1 MGIGIMALAPQVA
14 PRILAADRKSA
25 RMPVLFLGHGS
36 PMNAVEDTEFSR
48 AWCEAA
54 RHVPRPSAILC
65 ISAHW
70 QSDGARVT
78 AMKQPRT
85 IHDFSGFPD
94 ELNKMTYP
102 AAGSPDL
109 ARSVRELPGAGSI
122 QPDTDWG
129 LDHGTWAV
137 LCRMYPE
144 ADVPVVQLSLDRT
157 RTPDAHYELGR
168 LLRPLREQG
177 VLILGSGNMVH
188 NLGMMGWT
196 EMAFDWATRFDL
208 KLKSLIEARDDPS
221 LVNYPKLGADAP
233 LAIPTHEHYLPML
246 YALAAADK
254 DEPLHFFADK
264 VTLGSISMRSF
275 RIG

>member
-1 MGIGIMALAPQVA
+1 MVMAPQVA
-14 PRILAADRKSA
+14 SKALAADRKSA
-25 RMPVLFLGHGS
+25 LMPVLFIGHGS
-36 PMNAVEDTEFSR
+36 PMNAIEDSEFSR
-48 AWCEAA
+48 AWRDVA
-54 RHVPRPSAILC
+54 RHIPRPAAILS

-94 ELNKMTYP
+94 ELNNMSYP
-102 AAGSPDL
+102 ASGSPDL
-109 ARSVRELPGAGSI
+109 ARKVRELPGIGPI
-122 QPDTDWG
+122 EPDQDWG

-144 ADVPVVQLSLDRT
+144 ADIPVVQLSLDHN
-157 RTPDAHYELGR
+157 RTPDDHYKLGR

-196 EMAFDWATRFDL
+196 EMAFDWAARFDL
-208 KLKSLIEARDDPS
+208 KLKSLIEEREDES
-221 LVNYPKLGADAP
+221 LVNYADLGPDAR
-233 LAIPTHEHYLPML
+233 LAIPTNEHYLPML
-246 YALAAADK
+246 YALASTSK
-254 DEPLHFFADK
+254 DEPVRFFAEK
-264 VTLGSISMRSF
+264 VTLGSISMRCF
-275 RIG
+275 QIG